1 MIKPNPDE
9 EWKEVIF
16 NVKGMRNRYAVSNQG
31 RVASFRDNLLEG
43 NIIKGTLNNGY
54 LSLKIKPGGKDLQM
68 MVHKLISEAFLK
80 GKSLNH
86 AYVIHLNFK
95 KTDNHFSNLRW
106 ATKDEMQ
113 KHQQKSPFVIA
124 SRKARKSVGH
134 KLTIDTVKDIKKK
147 IKDKKITMKAIA
159 KQYNISEMQ
168 LYRIKRGENW
178 GEVKV

>member
-1 MIKPNPDE
+1 MIKSNPGE
-9 EWKEVIF
+9 QWKEVIF

-54 LSLKIKPGGKDLQM
+54 LSLKIKPGRKDLQM
-68 MVHKLISEAFLK
+68 MVHRLMAEAFLK
-80 GKSLNH
+80 KKNGKH

-95 KTDNHFSNLRW
+95 KTDNRISNLRW
-106 ATKDEMQ
+106 TTKDEMQ

-134 KLTIDTVKDIKKK
+134 KLTIDNVKDIKEK
-147 IKDKKITMKAIA
+147 
-159 KQYNISEMQ
+159 N
-168 LYRIKRGENW
+168 
-178 GEVKV
+178 